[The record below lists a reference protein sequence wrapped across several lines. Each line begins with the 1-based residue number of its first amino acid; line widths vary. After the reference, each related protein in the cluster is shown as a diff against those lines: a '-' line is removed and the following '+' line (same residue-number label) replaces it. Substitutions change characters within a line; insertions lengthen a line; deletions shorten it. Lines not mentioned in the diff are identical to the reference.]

1 MTASH
6 EDTPMKKLL
15 LSLAAVASVGTA
27 LPAAAQTW
35 DHNRPAYDQNRP
47 SDDHNRPTYGHN
59 GPGLNGAINQRE
71 ADLRARIDRALQRHT
86 ITRVQAQRLR
96 DELRRIEMIERQ
108 YRHGGMTRREAAAL
122 NARLDR
128 VQVQLQVVRHH
139 DGRRW

>member
-1 MTASH
+1 
-6 EDTPMKKLL
+6 MKKLI

-47 SDDHNRPTYGHN
+47 TYEQGRPIYERDRLAYSRNTPALNR
-59 GPGLNGAINQRE
+59 AINQRE
-71 ADLRARIDRALQRHT
+71 AELRARIERALQRHA
-86 ITRVQAQRLR
+86 ISRAHARRLS
-96 DELRRIEMIERQ
+96 DELSRIEISEHQ
-108 YRHGGMTRREAAAL
+108 YRHRGMTRREADFL

-128 VQVQLQVVRHH
+128 VQAELQFVRHH